1 MAGSSTTA
9 QQAQQELDS
18 AMGDLLGDADDW
30 DNEEE
35 EDEEEGG
42 REGGGGEQGGGGKTE
57 PANASQAR
65 GATRYIVYMFD
76 LACFFLPSFSHL
88 SLKRVYEFFDF

>member
-1 MAGSSTTA
+1 MAESSSSTTA

-18 AMGDLLGDADDW
+18 AMGDLLGDTDDW
-30 DNEEE
+30 DDEKE

-42 REGGGGEQGGGGKTE
+42 REGGGTEGGGGEQGGGGKTE

-65 GATRYIVYMFD
+65 GATRYIVYM
-76 LACFFLPSFSHL
+76 CN
-88 SLKRVYEFFDF
+88 YEFFDF